1 MQHNTTNCG
10 FVDALENKVACKPIA
25 CQGDGY
31 RLRKCRLHSSQS
43 RKPIGNPQTARSWE
57 PSTLEHSVHFSWE
70 TGKQS
75 KLTIYL
81 LRDFSVD
88 VPHSKKR
95 HNTNRD
101 MTDLQYSSHRIG
113 HHSLVKLLHA
123 RPLVLLLPQGGTLV
137 ENNKTHG
144 LQISTKPEPI
154 QIVHGALQYAT
165 VIFTPPK
172 QSSQRV

>member
-10 FVDALENKVACKPIA
+10 FVDALENKVACKLVA
-25 CQGDGY
+25 YQGDGY

-57 PSTLEHSVHFSWE
+57 PSTLEHTVHFSWE
-70 TGKQS
+70 MRKPS

-81 LRDFSVD
+81 LCDFSVD

-101 MTDLQYSSHRIG
+101 MTDLQYSPHRIG
-113 HHSLVKLLHA
+113 HHSSVKPLHA
-123 RPLVLLLPQGGTLV
+123 RPLVLLLPQGGTSV
-137 ENNKTHG
+137 ENSKTHG
-144 LQISTKPEPI
+144 LQISTKPEPM
-154 QIVHGALQYAT
+154 
-165 VIFTPPK
+165 
-172 QSSQRV
+172 